1 MVVGEFY
8 MRDLWYQAPSTIGPV
23 AKKQPPSTYER
34 DLWYPGPS
42 TIGPVAKKQPPTT
55 ISSTDGTGAILMKYL
70 KTLYGNLIK
79 L

>member
-1 MVVGEFY
+1 MVLGEF
-8 MRDLWYQAPSTIGPV
+8 
-23 AKKQPPSTYER
+23 YER

-55 ISSTDGTGAILMKYL
+55 ISSTDGTGAILIKYL
-70 KTLYGNLIK
+70 KNLYGNLIK

>member
-1 MVVGEFY
+1 MSG
-8 MRDLWYQAPSTIGPV
+8 
-23 AKKQPPSTYER
+23 TYER

-70 KTLYGNLIK
+70 KTLYGNLIE

>member
-1 MVVGEFY
+1 MNFLS
-8 MRDLWYQAPSTIGPV
+8 RNLNFLNFRRWYPV
-23 AKKQPPSTYER
+23 KSCELYER

-55 ISSTDGTGAILMKYL
+55 ISSTDGTGAILIKYL
-70 KTLYGNLIK
+70 KTLYGNLIE